1 MFVEEDLP
9 NLIERDNFYL
19 IPMKKI
25 MNKGRNGTNHILINK
40 EQILTIKES
49 WH

>member
-1 MFVEEDLP
+1 
-9 NLIERDNFYL
+9 
-19 IPMKKI
+19 MKKI

>member
-1 MFVEEDLP
+1 MFIEKDLP
-9 NLIERDNFYL
+9 NLIKRYNFYL
-19 IPMKKI
+19 ILMKKI

-40 EQILTIKES
+40 EQILIIKES